1 MIAQISTGEGFGGL
15 VNYANDIIKK
25 DTVIIASYGVN
36 LSSNATITAS
46 FKAQAKARP
55 TLQKF
60 VGHISL
66 SFSPEDLEKL
76 DDKKIAEIAK
86 EYIRR
91 MGIKNTQYVI
101 FRHFDQPHPHIHIVY
116 NRVDNDGNGIK
127 GDTSYTKSAAITKAL
142 TRQYGLTFGK
152 GKDKVRRERLKGKD
166 SVKYR
171 LYDAITAA
179 LKDCV
184 TWDELRKLLATKGI
198 SLDFVRNSDGSIR
211 GVTFTDS
218 KRKLTFAGSKIDR
231 SLSFANIDKHMF
243 RVMQFDDKQGDV
255 PLAPERSEEP
265 LLLHQEQEHSFNIN
279 DAFDFFADAQQHV
292 SLISGGTRPPSEYA
306 VEQVTT
312 PSDGASSGSGIGE
325 AIVDVLLQPN
335 VAPVPSGGGGGA
347 SGGWRDDDEK
357 NKNTYKP
364 RKSR

>member
-15 VNYANDIIKK
+15 VNYANDIAKK
-25 DTVIIASYGVN
+25 NTVIIASYGVN

-86 EYIRR
+86 EYMRR

-127 GDTSYTKSAAITKAL
+127 GDTSYTKSVAITKAL

-166 SVKYR
+166 AVKYR

-231 SLSFANIDKHMF
+231 SLSFANIDRHMYQI
-243 RVMQFDDKQGDV
+243 VQFDDRQD
-255 PLAPERSEEP
+255 EEHMQF
-265 LLLHQEQEHSFNIN
+265 HQEQEKPFDIT
-279 DAFDFFADAQQHV
+279 DAFDFSQN
-292 SLISGGTRPPSEYA
+292 SGKLRHPSEDGTA
-306 VEQVTT
+306 EQLPT
-312 PSDGASSGSGIGE
+312 PSDGSSSGSGIGE

-335 VAPVPSGGGGGA
+335 VAPVSSGGGGGA
-347 SGGWRDDDEK
+347 SGGWRDDDDDDEK
-357 NKNTYKP
+357 NKHSYKP
-364 RKSR
+364 RKRR

>member
-15 VNYANDIIKK
+15 VNYANDIAKK
-25 DTVIIASYGVN
+25 NTVIIASYGVN

-66 SFSPEDLEKL
+66 SFSPEDLAKL

-86 EYIRR
+86 EYMRR

-127 GDTSYTKSAAITKAL
+127 GDTSYTKSVAITKAL

-166 SVKYR
+166 AVKYR

-231 SLSFANIDKHMF
+231 SLSFANIDRHMYQI
-243 RVMQFDDKQGDV
+243 VQFDDRQD
-255 PLAPERSEEP
+255 EEHMQF
-265 LLLHQEQEHSFNIN
+265 HQEQEKPFDIN
-279 DAFDFFADAQQHV
+279 DAFDFSQN
-292 SLISGGTRPPSEYA
+292 SGKLRHPSEDGTA
-306 VEQVTT
+306 EQLPT
-312 PSDGASSGSGIGE
+312 PSDGSSSGSGIGE

-335 VAPVPSGGGGGA
+335 VAPVSSGGGGGA
-347 SGGWRDDDEK
+347 SGGWRDDDDDDEK
-357 NKNTYKP
+357 NKHSYKP
-364 RKSR
+364 RKRR

>member
-25 DTVIIASYGVN
+25 DTVIIASNGVN

-55 TLQKF
+55 TIRKF

-66 SFSPEDLEKL
+66 SFSPDDLEKL

-86 EYIRR
+86 EYMRR

-166 SVKYR
+166 AVKYR
-171 LYDAITAA
+171 LFDTITAA

-184 TWDELRKLLATKGI
+184 TWGELKRLLAAKGI

-211 GVTFTDS
+211 GVTFTDNE
-218 KRKLTFAGSKIDR
+218 RNVTFAGSKIDR
-231 SLSFANIDKHMF
+231 SLSFANIDRHMF
-243 RVMQFDDKQGDV
+243 QVVRFDDKQSD
-255 PLAPERSEEP
+255 EESMQ
-265 LLLHQEQEHSFNIN
+265 LHQEQEKPFDIN
-279 DAFDFFADAQQHV
+279 DAFDF
-292 SLISGGTRPPSEYA
+292 SLMSGGTRQPSEDA

-312 PSDGASSGSGIGE
+312 PSDGSSSGSGIGE

-347 SGGWRDDDEK
+347 SGGWRDDDDDDEK
-357 NKNTYKP
+357 NKHSYKP
-364 RKSR
+364 RKHR

>member
-15 VNYANDIIKK
+15 VNYANDIAKK
-25 DTVIIASYGVN
+25 NTVIIASYGVN

-55 TLQKF
+55 TLHKF

-66 SFSPEDLEKL
+66 SFSPEDYDKL

-86 EYIRR
+86 EYMRR

-166 SVKYR
+166 AVKYR
-171 LYDAITAA
+171 LFDAITAA
-179 LKDCV
+179 LKDSV
-184 TWDELRKLLATKGI
+184 TWGELKRFLAAKAI
-198 SLDFVRNSDGSIR
+198 SLDYVRNSDGSIR
-211 GVTFTDS
+211 GVTFTDNES
-218 KRKLTFAGSKIDR
+218 NVTFAGSKIDR

-243 RVMQFDDKQGDV
+243 RVMQFDDRQSEA
-255 PLAPERSEEP
+255 PLQFR
-265 LLLHQEQEHSFNIN
+265 QEQKKTFDIN
-279 DAFDFFADAQQHV
+279 DAFDFSQNTDKLRH
-292 SLISGGTRPPSEYA
+292 PSEDGTA
-306 VEQVTT
+306 ECLTMS
-312 PSDGASSGSGIGE
+312 SDGSSSGSGIGE

-335 VAPVPSGGGGGA
+335 VAPVSSGGGGGT
-347 SGGWRDDDEK
+347 SGGWRDDDDDDEK
-357 NKNTYKP
+357 NKHSYKP
-364 RKSR
+364 RKRR

>member
-15 VNYANDIIKK
+15 VNYANDIAKK
-25 DTVIIASYGVN
+25 NTVIIASYGVN

-55 TLQKF
+55 SFHKF
-60 VGHISL
+60 VGHVSL

-86 EYIRR
+86 EYMRR

-127 GDTSYTKSAAITKAL
+127 GDTSYTKSVAITKAL

-166 SVKYR
+166 AVKYR

-198 SLDFVRNSDGSIR
+198 SLDFVKDKDGNVR

-218 KRKLTFAGSKIDR
+218 KRNVTYAGSKIDR
-231 SLSFANIDKHMF
+231 SLSFAKIDKQMF
-243 RVMQFDDKQGDV
+243 NVVYLDDHQGD
-255 PLAPERSEEP
+255 EP
-265 LLLHQEQEHSFNIN
+265 IQLQPKEQKPFDIN
-279 DAFDFFADAQQHV
+279 EAFDFSKISDGTQQ
-292 SLISGGTRPPSEYA
+292 PSEDGYS
-306 VEQVTT
+306 EQQTT
-312 PSDGASSGSGIGE
+312 GSDGEASSGSNIGE
-325 AIVDVLLQPN
+325 TIAEVLLQPN
-335 VAPVPSGGGGGA
+335 VIPTYGGGGGGA
-347 SGGWRDDDEK
+347 SGGWRDDDDDDEK
-357 NKNTYKP
+357 NKNRNRP
-364 RKSR
+364 RRKGR

>member
-1 MIAQISTGEGFGGL
+1 MIAQISIGEGFGGL

-25 DTVIIASYGVN
+25 DTVIIASEGVN

-55 TLQKF
+55 TIQKF

-66 SFSPEDLEKL
+66 SFSPDDQEKL
-76 DDKKIAEIAK
+76 DDEKIAEIAK
-86 EYIRR
+86 EYMRR
-91 MGIKNTQYVI
+91 MGIVNAQYVI

-142 TRQYGLTFGK
+142 TREYGLTFGK

-166 SVKYR
+166 AVKYR
-171 LYDAITAA
+171 LYDSITDVI
-179 LKDCV
+179 KESV

-198 SLDFVRNSDGSIR
+198 SLDFVKDKDGNIL

-218 KRKLTFAGSKIDR
+218 KRNVTFAGSRIDR
-231 SLSFANIDKHMF
+231 SLSFANIDRRMMEITY
-243 RVMQFDDKQGDV
+243 VDDHQDDDT
-255 PLAPERSEEP
+255 LR
-265 LLLHQEQEHSFNIN
+265 LHQEQEKSFDIN
-279 DAFDFFADAQQHV
+279 DAFDF
-292 SLISGGTRPPSEYA
+292 SLMSGGTRQPSEDA
-306 VEQVTT
+306 IEQLAT
-312 PSDGASSGSGIGE
+312 PSDGSSSGSGIGE

-335 VAPVPSGGGGGA
+335 VAPVSSGGGGGA
-347 SGGWRDDDEK
+347 SGGWRDDDDNDEK
-357 NKNTYKP
+357 KKNSYKP
-364 RKSR
+364 RKHR

>member
-15 VNYANDIIKK
+15 VNYANDIAKK
-25 DTVIIASYGVN
+25 NTVIIASYGVN

-66 SFSPEDLEKL
+66 SFSPEDLAKL

-86 EYIRR
+86 EYMRR

-166 SVKYR
+166 AVKYR
-171 LYDAITAA
+171 LYDTITAA

-198 SLDFVRNSDGSIR
+198 TLDFVRNSDGSIR

-218 KRKLTFAGSKIDR
+218 KLKLTFAGSKIDR
-231 SLSFANIDKHMF
+231 SLSFANIDRHMY
-243 RVMQFDDKQGDV
+243 Q
-255 PLAPERSEEP
+255 
-265 LLLHQEQEHSFNIN
+265 I
-279 DAFDFFADAQQHV
+279 AFYVKFLMFF
-292 SLISGGTRPPSEYA
+292 LF
-306 VEQVTT
+306 
-312 PSDGASSGSGIGE
+312 
-325 AIVDVLLQPN
+325 
-335 VAPVPSGGGGGA
+335 
-347 SGGWRDDDEK
+347 
-357 NKNTYKP
+357 
-364 RKSR
+364 

>member
-1 MIAQISTGEGFGGL
+1 MIAQISIGEGFGGL
-15 VNYANDIIKK
+15 VNYANNIAKK
-25 DTVIIASYGVN
+25 NTVIIASYGVN

-55 TLQKF
+55 SIHKF

-66 SFSPEDLEKL
+66 SFSPEDLAKL

-86 EYIRR
+86 EYMRR

-127 GDTSYTKSAAITKAL
+127 GDISYTKSVAITKAL

-166 SVKYR
+166 AVKYC
-171 LYDAITAA
+171 LYDEIRAA
-179 LKDCV
+179 MKECV
-184 TWDELRKLLATKGI
+184 TWDKLRRWLDTKGI
-198 SLDFVRNSDGSIR
+198 ALDFVKDKDGNIR

-218 KRKLTFAGSKIDR
+218 KRNVTFAGSKIDR
-231 SLSFANIDKHMF
+231 SLSYANIDKHMF
-243 RVMQFDDKQGDV
+243 RLMQFDDRQD
-255 PLAPERSEEP
+255 EEP
-265 LLLHQEQEHSFNIN
+265 LRLHQELSFDIN
-279 DAFDFFADAQQHV
+279 DAFDFSQN
-292 SLISGGTRPPSEYA
+292 SGKLRHPSEDGTT
-306 VEQVTT
+306 EQQAT
-312 PSDGASSGSGIGE
+312 PSDGSSSGSGIGE

-335 VAPVPSGGGGGA
+335 VAPVSSGGGGGA
-347 SGGWRDDDEK
+347 SGGWRDDDDDDEK
-357 NKNTYKP
+357 NKHSYKP
-364 RKSR
+364 RKRR

>member
-25 DTVIIASYGVN
+25 DTVIIASSGVN

-55 TLQKF
+55 SIHKF

-66 SFSPEDLEKL
+66 SFSPEDLAKL

-86 EYIRR
+86 EYMRR

-166 SVKYR
+166 AVKYR
-171 LYDAITAA
+171 LFDAITSA
-179 LKDCV
+179 LKDSV
-184 TWDELRKLLATKGI
+184 TWGELKRFLAAKAI
-198 SLDFVRNSDGSIR
+198 SLDYVRNSDGNIR

-218 KRKLTFAGSKIDR
+218 KRNVTFAGSKIDR
-231 SLSFANIDKHMF
+231 SLSYANIDKHMF
-243 RVMQFDDKQGDV
+243 RLMQFDDRQD
-255 PLAPERSEEP
+255 EEP
-265 LLLHQEQEHSFNIN
+265 LRLHQELSFDIN
-279 DAFDFFADAQQHV
+279 DAFDFSQN
-292 SLISGGTRPPSEYA
+292 SGKLRHPSEDGTT
-306 VEQVTT
+306 EQQAT
-312 PSDGASSGSGIGE
+312 PSDGSSSGSSIGE
-325 AIVDVLLQPN
+325 AVVEVLLQPN
-335 VAPVPSGGGGGA
+335 VVPTTGGGGGGA
-347 SGGWRDDDEK
+347 SGGWRDDDDDEK
-357 NKNTYKP
+357 NKNKYKP
-364 RKSR
+364 RKRGR

>member
-1 MIAQISTGEGFGGL
+1 MIAQISIGEGFGGL

-55 TLQKF
+55 TIQKF

-66 SFSPEDLEKL
+66 SFSPDDQEKL
-76 DDKKIAEIAK
+76 DDEKIAEIAK
-86 EYIRR
+86 EYMRR
-91 MGIKNTQYVI
+91 MGIVNAQYVI

-127 GDTSYTKSAAITKAL
+127 GDTNYTKSAAITKAL
-142 TRQYGLTFGK
+142 TREYGLTFGK

-166 SVKYR
+166 AVKYR
-171 LYDAITAA
+171 LYDSITDVI
-179 LKDCV
+179 KESV

-198 SLDFVRNSDGSIR
+198 SLDFVKDKDGNIL

-218 KRKLTFAGSKIDR
+218 KRNVTFAGSRIDR
-231 SLSFANIDKHMF
+231 SLSFANIDRRMMEITY
-243 RVMQFDDKQGDV
+243 VDDHQDDDT
-255 PLAPERSEEP
+255 LR
-265 LLLHQEQEHSFNIN
+265 LHQEQEKSFDIN
-279 DAFDFFADAQQHV
+279 DAFDF
-292 SLISGGTRPPSEYA
+292 SLMSGGTRQPSEDA
-306 VEQVTT
+306 IEQLAT
-312 PSDGASSGSGIGE
+312 PSDGSSSGSGIGE

-335 VAPVPSGGGGGA
+335 VAPVSSGGGGGA
-347 SGGWRDDDEK
+347 SGGWRDDDDNDEK
-357 NKNTYKP
+357 KKNSYKP
-364 RKSR
+364 RKHR

>member
-55 TLQKF
+55 TIQKI

-66 SFSPEDLEKL
+66 SFSPDDQKKL
-76 DDKKIAEIAK
+76 DDEKIAEIAK
-86 EYIRR
+86 EYMRR
-91 MGIKNTQYVI
+91 MGIVNTQYVI

-142 TRQYGLTFGK
+142 TREYGLTFGK

-166 SVKYR
+166 AIKYR

-179 LKDCV
+179 VKESV
-184 TWDELRKLLATKGI
+184 TWDELRKLLAAKDI
-198 SLDFVRNSDGSIR
+198 SLDFVKDKDGNIR

-218 KRKLTFAGSKIDR
+218 KRNVTFAGSGIDR
-231 SLSFANIDKHMF
+231 SLSFANIDRQMMEITY
-243 RVMQFDDKQGDV
+243 VDDHQDDDT
-255 PLAPERSEEP
+255 LR
-265 LLLHQEQEHSFNIN
+265 LHQEQEKPFDIN
-279 DAFDFFADAQQHV
+279 EAFDF
-292 SLISGGTRPPSEYA
+292 SLISGGTHQPSMDA
-306 VEQVTT
+306 AEQQTT
-312 PSDGASSGSGIGE
+312 PSDGSSSGSSIGE

-335 VAPVPSGGGGGA
+335 VAPVSSGGGSGT
-347 SGGWRDDDEK
+347 SGGWRDDDDDEK
-357 NKNTYKP
+357 NKNRYKP
-364 RKSR
+364 RKRR

>member
-55 TLQKF
+55 TIQKF

-66 SFSPEDLEKL
+66 SFSPDDQEKL
-76 DDKKIAEIAK
+76 DDEKIAEIAK
-86 EYIRR
+86 EYMRR
-91 MGIKNTQYVI
+91 MGIVNTQYVI

-142 TRQYGLTFGK
+142 TREYGLTFGK

-166 SVKYR
+166 AVKYR
-171 LYDAITAA
+171 LYDTITAA

-184 TWDELRKLLATKGI
+184 TWGDLKRLLATKGI

-211 GVTFTDS
+211 GITFTDNE
-218 KRKLTFAGSKIDR
+218 RNVTFAGSKIDR
-231 SLSFANIDKHMF
+231 SLSFANIDRHMF
-243 RVMQFDDKQGDV
+243 KVVKFDDRQSD
-255 PLAPERSEEP
+255 EP
-265 LLLHQEQEHSFNIN
+265 LKFHQEQEKSFDIN
-279 DAFDFFADAQQHV
+279 DAFDF
-292 SLISGGTRPPSEYA
+292 SLMSGGTRQPSEVA
-306 VEQVTT
+306 VEQQTT
-312 PSDGASSGSGIGE
+312 PSDGPSSGIGIGE

-347 SGGWRDDDEK
+347 SGGWRDDDDNDEK
-357 NKNTYKP
+357 KKNSYKP
-364 RKSR
+364 RKRR

>member
-15 VNYANDIIKK
+15 VNYANDIAKK
-25 DTVIIASYGVN
+25 NTVIIASYGVN

-86 EYIRR
+86 EYMRR

-127 GDTSYTKSAAITKAL
+127 GDTSYTKSVAITKAL

-166 SVKYR
+166 AVKYR

-243 RVMQFDDKQGDV
+243 RVMQFDDRQD
-255 PLAPERSEEP
+255 EEP

-279 DAFDFFADAQQHV
+279 DAFD
-292 SLISGGTRPPSEYA
+292 ISQNSGKLRHPSEDGTA
-306 VEQVTT
+306 EQLPT
-312 PSDGASSGSGIGE
+312 PSDGSSSGSGIGE

-335 VAPVPSGGGGGA
+335 VAHVSSGGGGGA
-347 SGGWRDDDEK
+347 SGGWRDDDDDDEK
-357 NKNTYKP
+357 NKHSYKP
-364 RKSR
+364 RKRR

>member
-25 DTVIIASYGVN
+25 DTVIIASSGVN

-55 TLQKF
+55 SIHKF

-66 SFSPEDLEKL
+66 SFSPEDLAKL

-86 EYIRR
+86 EYMRR

-142 TRQYGLTFGK
+142 TRQYGLTFGN
-152 GKDKVRRERLKGKD
+152 LF
-166 SVKYR
+166 
-171 LYDAITAA
+171 DAITAA
-179 LKDCV
+179 LKDSV
-184 TWDELRKLLATKGI
+184 TWGELKRFLAAKAI
-198 SLDFVRNSDGSIR
+198 SLDYVRNSDGNIR

-218 KRKLTFAGSKIDR
+218 KRNVTFAGSKIDR
-231 SLSFANIDKHMF
+231 SLSYANIDKHMF
-243 RVMQFDDKQGDV
+243 RLMQFDDRQD
-255 PLAPERSEEP
+255 EEP
-265 LLLHQEQEHSFNIN
+265 LRLHQELSFDIN
-279 DAFDFFADAQQHV
+279 DAFDFSQN
-292 SLISGGTRPPSEYA
+292 SGKLRHPSEDGTT
-306 VEQVTT
+306 EQQAT
-312 PSDGASSGSGIGE
+312 PSDGSSSGSGIGE

-335 VAPVPSGGGGGA
+335 VAPVSSGGGGGA
-347 SGGWRDDDEK
+347 SGGWRDDDDDDEK
-357 NKNTYKP
+357 NKHSYKP
-364 RKSR
+364 RKRGR